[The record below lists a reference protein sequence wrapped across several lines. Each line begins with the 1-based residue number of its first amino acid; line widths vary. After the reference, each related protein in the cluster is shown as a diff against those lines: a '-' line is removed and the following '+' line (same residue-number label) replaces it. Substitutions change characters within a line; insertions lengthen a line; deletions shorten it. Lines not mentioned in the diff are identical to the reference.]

1 MVLTTGVFN
10 NMRSMIS
17 GWYKEKVPASAEP
30 PAVGTIAAPAVE
42 TLGDSA
48 PQPIVEPTIPS
59 ERREP
64 GPQSPAGSAEA
75 TAESQKTGG
84 KNDTA

>member
-10 NMRSMIS
+10 NMRSIIS
-17 GWYKEKVPASAEP
+17 GWYKEKVPAPAEP
-30 PAVGTIAAPAVE
+30 PAVETISLNEA
-42 TLGDSA
+42 A
-48 PQPIVEPTIPS
+48 PQPIVETTIRA

-64 GPQSPAGSAEA
+64 GPASPAGSGEA

-84 KNDTA
+84 KNDAA